1 MNPNDQPPGERP
13 PVPVE
18 ELLMQFIHR
27 MEALNIDVNTRIE
40 AVNTNV
46 NN

>member
-1 MNPNDQPPGERP
+1 MNPNDQPPGERQ

-18 ELLMQFIHR
+18 ELLAQLIHR
-27 MEALNIDVNTRIE
+27 MEAFNVDINTRIE
-40 AVNTNV
+40 AVNVNV